1 MIPLDWEMYK
11 CNCCGETFRSPDI
24 YHTKEDGEDH
34 FDLYCPFCGC
44 DNIEGDWW
52 EDDEEDQEQND

>member
-1 MIPLDWEMYK
+1 MYK

-52 EDDEEDQEQND
+52 EDDEEDQEQDD